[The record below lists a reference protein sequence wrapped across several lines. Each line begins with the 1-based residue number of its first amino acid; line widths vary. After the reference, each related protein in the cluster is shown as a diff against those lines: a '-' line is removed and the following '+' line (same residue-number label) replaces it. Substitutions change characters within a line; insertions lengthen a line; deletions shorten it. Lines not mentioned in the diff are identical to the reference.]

1 MDSRDFGIRHNLNEN
16 HLSRRYFLRSS
27 SALAALT
34 LKVLPTGDAV
44 ARIVVRALTGEDCAA
59 IGQLGSLTYRTRVDS
74 G

>member
-1 MDSRDFGIRHNLNEN
+1 MKTT
-16 HLSRRYFLRSS
+16 LSRCYFLRSS